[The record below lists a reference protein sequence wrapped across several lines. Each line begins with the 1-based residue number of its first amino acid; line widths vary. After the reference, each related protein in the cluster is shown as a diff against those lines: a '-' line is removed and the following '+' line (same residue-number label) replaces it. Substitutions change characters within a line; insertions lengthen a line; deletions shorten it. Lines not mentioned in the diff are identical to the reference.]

1 MSLYGP
7 AVIFIKTVFF
17 FIDMRRIRFEERE
30 QREFLDLVIE
40 KLNSPSL
47 RGILQFGFV
56 VPYSTL
62 KNYYN
67 ELRLLPEGLFN
78 DLCEVARID
87 KESLDFELVDD
98 NWGKVRGGRVSKR
111 SSI

>member
-1 MSLYGP
+1 
-7 AVIFIKTVFF
+7 
-17 FIDMRRIRFEERE
+17 MRRIRFEKMK

-67 ELRLLPEGLFN
+67 ELRLLPEDFFR
-78 DLCEVARID
+78 DICEVAKINDSELEFDIID
-87 KESLDFELVDD
+87 E
-98 NWGKVRGGRVSKR
+98 NWGKIKGGKKSKR
-111 SSI
+111 